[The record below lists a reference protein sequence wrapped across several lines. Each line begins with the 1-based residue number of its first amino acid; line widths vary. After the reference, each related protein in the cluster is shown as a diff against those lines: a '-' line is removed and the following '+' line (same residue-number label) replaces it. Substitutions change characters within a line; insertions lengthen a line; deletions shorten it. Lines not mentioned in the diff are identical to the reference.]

1 MTPTTDDDHL
11 PRCAFRAGSRRTR
24 LAALMTRLILRPMT
38 NLLPTSRG
46 GIEFSRRLVATSMKL
61 FGPVPKGTGV
71 DLVAEG
77 PVRGEWVRA
86 PGLSPGPRV
95 ILYIH
100 GSAYVICSARTHRGL
115 TARLS
120 SSTGLPVFTVDYR
133 LAPEHPF
140 PAAADDLEAAYRW
153 LLGQGYDAAN
163 IVIAGDSAGGHL
175 AADLIIEN
183 DRTGTP
189 QPGAMVLFSPLIDLD
204 FELSARMER
213 TRKDPMIS
221 AKAARGLVAL
231 YTDGHDANLP
241 RLRLDLARV
250 RDLPPTL
257 IQVGGAEM
265 LRGDA
270 RHLHTMITAAG
281 GRSELEI
288 WPDQMH
294 VFHALPRLIP
304 EAAHALEHAAKF
316 IEHALETTVI
326 QQESKEQVSR

>member
-1 MTPTTDDDHL
+1 MTPTTDDEYL
-11 PRCAFRAGSRRTR
+11 PRGSPNAGSRRTR
-24 LAALMTRLILRPMT
+24 LAAFMTRLTLRPMT

-46 GIEFSRRLVATSMKL
+46 GIAFSRRLVATSMNM
-61 FGPVPKGTGV
+61 FGPVPKGTRV
-71 DLVAEG
+71 DLVADG
-77 PVRGEWVRA
+77 SVRGEWVRA
-86 PGLSPGPRV
+86 PGLTPGPRV
-95 ILYIH
+95 VLYLH

-120 SSTGLPVFTVDYR
+120 SSTGMPVFTVDYR

-153 LLGQGYDAAN
+153 LLDQGYAAAN

-231 YTDGHDANLP
+231 YTDGHDANP
-241 RLRLDLARV
+241 TRLRLDLGRV
-250 RDLPPTL
+250 RELPPTL

-270 RHLHTMITAAG
+270 RHLHTMIAAVD

-294 VFHALPRLIP
+294 VFQALPRLIP
-304 EAAHALEHAAKF
+304 EAERALEHAAEF
-316 IEHALETTVI
+316 IGRALDSQVV
-326 QQESKEQVSR
+326 QDDSKEQVS

>member
-1 MTPTTDDDHL
+1 VTSTTNHDYL
-11 PRCAFRAGSRRTR
+11 PRGAFAAGSRRTR
-24 LAALMTRLILRPMT
+24 LAALMTRLTLRPIT

-46 GIEFSRRLVATSMKL
+46 GIEFSRRLVATSMNL
-61 FGPVPKGTGV
+61 LGPVPKGTRV
-71 DLVAEG
+71 DLVADG

-86 PGLSPGPRV
+86 SGLAPGPRV

-120 SSTGLPVFTVDYR
+120 GSTGLPVFTVDYR

-175 AADLIIEN
+175 AADLLIEN

-189 QPGAMVLFSPLIDLD
+189 QPGAMVLFSPLVDLD

-231 YTDGHDANLP
+231 YTDGHDSSLP
-241 RLRLDLARV
+241 RLRLDLARM

-257 IQVGGAEM
+257 IQVGGTEM

-270 RHLHTMITAAG
+270 RHLHTMIEAAG

-294 VFHALPRLIP
+294 VFQALPRLIP
-304 EAAHALEHAAKF
+304 EAAHALEHAAEF
-316 IEHALETTVI
+316 IAHTLDNQVVHHD
-326 QQESKEQVSR
+326 SKEQVGR

>member
-1 MTPTTDDDHL
+1 
-11 PRCAFRAGSRRTR
+11 
-24 LAALMTRLILRPMT
+24 MTRLMLRPMT
-38 NLLPTSRG
+38 NLLPTSRS
-46 GIEFSRRLVATSMKL
+46 GIEFSRRLVATSMNL
-61 FGPVPKGTGV
+61 FGPVPKGTRV
-71 DLVAEG
+71 DIVGDG

-86 PGLSPGPRV
+86 PGLTPGPRV

-120 SSTGLPVFTVDYR
+120 SATGLPVFTVDYR

-140 PAAADDLEAAYRW
+140 PAAADDLESAYRW

-175 AADLIIEN
+175 AADLLIEN

-189 QPGAMVLFSPLIDLD
+189 QPGAMVLFSPLVDLD

-231 YTDGHDANLP
+231 YTEGHDADLP
-241 RLRLDLARV
+241 RLRLDLALA

-257 IQVGGAEM
+257 IQVGGVEM

-270 RHLHTMITAAG
+270 RHLHSMIDAAG

-294 VFHALPRLIP
+294 VFQALPRLIP
-304 EAAHALEHAAKF
+304 EAAHALERAAEF
-316 IEHALETTVI
+316 ITHALDNSVV
-326 QQESKEQVSR
+326 QQDSKEQVSR

>member
-61 FGPVPKGTGV
+61 FDPVPKGTGV

-241 RLRLDLARV
+241 RLRLYLARV

-316 IEHALETTVI
+316 IEHALETTVV
-326 QQESKEQVSR
+326 QQESKEQVSP

>member
-1 MTPTTDDDHL
+1 MTSTTNDDYL
-11 PRCAFRAGSRRTR
+11 PRGAFGAGSWRTR
-24 LAALMTRLILRPMT
+24 LAALMTRLTLRPMT
-38 NLLPTSRG
+38 NLLPTSRS
-46 GIEFSRRLVATSMKL
+46 GIEFSRRLVATSMDL
-61 FGPVPKGTGV
+61 FGPVPKGTRV
-71 DLVAEG
+71 DIVADG

-86 PGLSPGPRV
+86 PGLAPDPRV

-120 SSTGLPVFTVDYR
+120 SATGLPVFTVDYR

-140 PAAADDLEAAYRW
+140 PAAADDLESAYRW
-153 LLGQGYDAAN
+153 LLGQGYTAAN

-175 AADLIIEN
+175 AADLLIEN

-189 QPGAMVLFSPLIDLD
+189 QPGAMVLFSPLVDLD

-231 YTDGHDANLP
+231 YTEGHDADLP
-241 RLRLDLARV
+241 RLRLDLALV

-270 RHLHTMITAAG
+270 RHLHSMIDAAG

-294 VFHALPRLIP
+294 VFQALPRLIP
-304 EAAHALEHAAKF
+304 EAAHALERAAEF
-316 IEHALETTVI
+316 ITHALDNQLV
-326 QQESKEQVSR
+326 QQDSKEQVSR

>member
-1 MTPTTDDDHL
+1 
-11 PRCAFRAGSRRTR
+11 
-24 LAALMTRLILRPMT
+24 MTRLILRPMT

-61 FGPVPKGTGV
+61 FDPVPKGTGV

-241 RLRLDLARV
+241 RLRLYLARV

-316 IEHALETTVI
+316 IEHALETTVV
-326 QQESKEQVSR
+326 QQESKEQVSP

>member
-1 MTPTTDDDHL
+1 MTSTTDADHL
-11 PRCAFRAGSRRTR
+11 PRGALSTGSRRTR
-24 LAALMTRLILRPMT
+24 LAALMTGLTLRPMT
-38 NLLPTSRG
+38 NLLPTSRRG
-46 GIEFSRRLVATSMKL
+46 LEFSRRLVATSMNL
-61 FGPVPKGTGV
+61 FGPVPKGTTV
-71 DLVAEG
+71 DFVAES

-120 SSTGLPVFTVDYR
+120 RTTGLPVFTVDYR

-189 QPGAMVLFSPLIDLD
+189 QPGAMVLFSPLIDLG

-213 TRKDPMIS
+213 RRKDPMIS

-241 RLRLDLARV
+241 RLRLDLALV

-270 RHLHTMITAAG
+270 RHLRTMIDAAG

-294 VFHALPRLIP
+294 VFQALPRLIP
-304 EAAHALEHAAKF
+304 EAEHALEHAAEF
-316 IEHALETTVI
+316 IVHALDSQVV
-326 QQESKEQVSR
+326 QDDSKEQVS

>member
-1 MTPTTDDDHL
+1 
-11 PRCAFRAGSRRTR
+11 
-24 LAALMTRLILRPMT
+24 MTRLILRPMT
-38 NLLPTSRG
+38 NLLPTSRR

-153 LLGQGYDAAN
+153 LLGQGYDASN

-189 QPGAMVLFSPLIDLD
+189 QPGALVLFSPLIDLD

-241 RLRLDLARV
+241 RLRLDLALV
-250 RDLPPTL
+250 RNLPATL

-265 LRGDA
+265 LRADA
-270 RHLHTMITAAG
+270 RHLHAMIDSAG

-294 VFHALPRLIP
+294 VFQALPRLIP
-304 EAAHALEHAAKF
+304 EAAHALEHAAEF
-316 IEHALETTVI
+316 IESALETTVV
-326 QQESKEQVSR
+326 QQESKEQVRR

>member
-1 MTPTTDDDHL
+1 MTSTTNNDYL
-11 PRCAFRAGSRRTR
+11 PRGAFGAGSRRTR
-24 LAALMTRLILRPMT
+24 LAALMTRLMLRPMT
-38 NLLPTSRG
+38 NLLPTSRS
-46 GIEFSRRLVATSMKL
+46 GIEFSRRLVATSMNL
-61 FGPVPKGTGV
+61 FGPVPKGTRV
-71 DLVAEG
+71 DIVGDG

-86 PGLSPGPRV
+86 PGLTPGPRV

-120 SSTGLPVFTVDYR
+120 SATGLPVFTVDYR

-140 PAAADDLEAAYRW
+140 PAAADDLESAYRW

-175 AADLIIEN
+175 AADLLIEN

-189 QPGAMVLFSPLIDLD
+189 QPGAMVLFSPLVDLD

-231 YTDGHDANLP
+231 YTEGHDADLP
-241 RLRLDLARV
+241 RLRLDLALA

-257 IQVGGAEM
+257 IQVGGVEM

-270 RHLHTMITAAG
+270 RHLHSMIDAAG

-294 VFHALPRLIP
+294 VFQALPRLIP
-304 EAAHALEHAAKF
+304 EAAHALERAAEF
-316 IEHALETTVI
+316 ITHALDNSIV
-326 QQESKEQVSR
+326 QQDSKEQVSR

>member
-1 MTPTTDDDHL
+1 M
-11 PRCAFRAGSRRTR
+11 
-24 LAALMTRLILRPMT
+24 
-38 NLLPTSRG
+38 
-46 GIEFSRRLVATSMKL
+46 
-61 FGPVPKGTGV
+61 
-71 DLVAEG
+71 
-77 PVRGEWVRA
+77 
-86 PGLSPGPRV
+86 

-175 AADLIIEN
+175 AADLLIEN

-189 QPGAMVLFSPLIDLD
+189 QPGAMVLFSPLVDLD

-213 TRKDPMIS
+213 ARKDPMIS
-221 AKAARGLVAL
+221 AAAAARLVAL
-231 YTDGHDANLP
+231 YTANNATDLP
-241 RLRLDLARV
+241 RLRLDLAHV
-250 RDLPPTL
+250 RNLPPTL
-257 IQVGGAEM
+257 IQVGGTEM

-270 RHLHTMITAAG
+270 GHLHSADRESRRTQPTRDLA
-281 GRSELEI
+281 RSDARVPSPSPVDTRGLRGT
-288 WPDQMH
+288 D
-294 VFHALPRLIP
+294 ARL
-304 EAAHALEHAAKF
+304 
-316 IEHALETTVI
+316 
-326 QQESKEQVSR
+326 

>member
-1 MTPTTDDDHL
+1 M
-11 PRCAFRAGSRRTR
+11 
-24 LAALMTRLILRPMT
+24 
-38 NLLPTSRG
+38 NLL
-46 GIEFSRRLVATSMKL
+46 
-61 FGPVPKGTGV
+61 GPVPKGTSI
-71 DLVAEG
+71 DLVVDG

-86 PGLSPGPRV
+86 AGVTSGPRV
-95 ILYIH
+95 LLYIH

-140 PAAADDLEAAYRW
+140 PAAADDIESAYR
-153 LLGQGYDAAN
+153 LLLEQGYSARN

-189 QPGAMVLFSPLIDLD
+189 QPGALVLFSPLIDLD
-204 FELSARMER
+204 FELSAQTER

-221 AKAARGLVAL
+221 AASARALVAL
-231 YTDGHDANLP
+231 YTDGNASDLP
-241 RLRLDLARV
+241 RLRLDLALV

-270 RHLHTMITAAG
+270 RHLHSMIEKAG
-281 GRSELEI
+281 GSCELEI

-294 VFHALPRLIP
+294 VFQALPRLVP
-304 EAAHALEHAAKF
+304 EAAHALERASKF
-316 IEHALETTVI
+316 VENSLDTADVQHD
-326 QQESKEQVSR
+326 SKEQVS

>member
-1 MTPTTDDDHL
+1 MTPTTDADHL
-11 PRCAFRAGSRRTR
+11 PRGAFSAGSRRTR
-24 LAALMTRLILRPMT
+24 LAALMTRLTLRPMT

-46 GIEFSRRLVATSMKL
+46 GIEFSRRLVATSMNL
-61 FGPVPKGTGV
+61 SGPVPKGTRV
-71 DLVAEG
+71 DLVADG

-86 PGLSPGPRV
+86 PGLTPGPRV

-100 GSAYVICSARTHRGL
+100 GSAYVVCSARTHRGL
-115 TARLS
+115 AARLS
-120 SSTGLPVFTVDYR
+120 GSTGLPVFTVDYR

-153 LLGQGYDAAN
+153 LLGQGYEAAN
-163 IVIAGDSAGGHL
+163 IVVAGDSAGGHL
-175 AADLIIEN
+175 AADLLIEN

-189 QPGAMVLFSPLIDLD
+189 QPGAMVLFSPLVDLD

-231 YTDGHDANLP
+231 YTDGHDSSLP
-241 RLRLDLARV
+241 RLRLDLARM

-257 IQVGGAEM
+257 IQVGGTEM

-270 RHLHTMITAAG
+270 RHLHTMIEAAG

-294 VFHALPRLIP
+294 VFQALPRLIP
-304 EAAHALEHAAKF
+304 EAEHALEHAAEF
-316 IEHALETTVI
+316 IAHTIDSQVV
-326 QQESKEQVSR
+326 QDDSKEQVS

>member
-1 MTPTTDDDHL
+1 M
-11 PRCAFRAGSRRTR
+11 
-24 LAALMTRLILRPMT
+24 AALMARLTLRPMT
-38 NLLPTSRG
+38 NLLPTSRS
-46 GIEFSRRLVATSMKL
+46 GIEFSRRLVATSMNL
-61 FGPVPKGTGV
+61 FGPVPKGTRV
-71 DLVAEG
+71 DIVGDG

-86 PGLSPGPRV
+86 RGLTPGPRV

-120 SSTGLPVFTVDYR
+120 SATGLPVFTVDYR

-140 PAAADDLEAAYRW
+140 PAAADDLESAYRW

-175 AADLIIEN
+175 AADLLIEN

-231 YTDGHDANLP
+231 YTEGHDADLP
-241 RLRLDLARV
+241 RLRLDLALA

-257 IQVGGAEM
+257 IQVGGVEM

-270 RHLHTMITAAG
+270 RHLHSMIDAAG

-294 VFHALPRLIP
+294 VFQALPRLIP
-304 EAAHALEHAAKF
+304 EAAHALERAAEF
-316 IEHALETTVI
+316 ITHALDNSVV
-326 QQESKEQVSR
+326 QQDSKEQVSR

>member
-1 MTPTTDDDHL
+1 M
-11 PRCAFRAGSRRTR
+11 
-24 LAALMTRLILRPMT
+24 AALMTGLTLRPMT
-38 NLLPTSRG
+38 NLLPTSRRG
-46 GIEFSRRLVATSMKL
+46 LEFSRRLVATSMNL
-61 FGPVPKGTGV
+61 FGPVPKGTTV
-71 DLVAEG
+71 DFVAES

-120 SSTGLPVFTVDYR
+120 RTTGLPVFTVDYR

-189 QPGAMVLFSPLIDLD
+189 QPGAMVLFSPLIDLG

-213 TRKDPMIS
+213 RRKDPMIS

-241 RLRLDLARV
+241 RLRLDLALV

-270 RHLHTMITAAG
+270 RHLRTMIDAAG

-294 VFHALPRLIP
+294 VFQALPRLIP
-304 EAAHALEHAAKF
+304 EAEHALEHAAEF
-316 IEHALETTVI
+316 IVHALDSQVV
-326 QQESKEQVSR
+326 QDDSKEQVS

>member
-1 MTPTTDDDHL
+1 MTSTTNNDYL
-11 PRCAFRAGSRRTR
+11 PRGAFGAGSRRTR
-24 LAALMTRLILRPMT
+24 LAALMTRLTLRPMT
-38 NLLPTSRG
+38 NLLPTSRS
-46 GIEFSRRLVATSMKL
+46 GIEFSRRLVATSMNL
-61 FGPVPKGTGV
+61 FGPVPKGTRV
-71 DLVAEG
+71 DIVGDG

-86 PGLSPGPRV
+86 SGLTPGPRV

-120 SSTGLPVFTVDYR
+120 SATGLPVFTLDYR

-140 PAAADDLEAAYRW
+140 PAAADDLESAYRW

-175 AADLIIEN
+175 AADLLIEN

-231 YTDGHDANLP
+231 YTEGHDADLP
-241 RLRLDLARV
+241 RLRLDLALA

-257 IQVGGAEM
+257 IQVGGVEM

-270 RHLHTMITAAG
+270 RHLHSMIDAAG

-294 VFHALPRLIP
+294 VFQALPRLIP
-304 EAAHALEHAAKF
+304 EAAHALERAAEF
-316 IEHALETTVI
+316 ITHALDNQLV
-326 QQESKEQVSR
+326 QQDSKEQVSR

>member
-1 MTPTTDDDHL
+1 MTSTTSDDYL
-11 PRCAFRAGSRRTR
+11 PRGAFTAASRRTR
-24 LAALMTRLILRPMT
+24 LAALMTRLTLRPMT
-38 NLLPTSRG
+38 NLLPTSRS
-46 GIEFSRRLVATSMKL
+46 GIEFSRRLVATSMNL
-61 FGPVPKGTGV
+61 FGPVPKGTTV
-71 DLVAEG
+71 DLVADG
-77 PVRGEWVRA
+77 SVRGEWVRA
-86 PGLSPGPRV
+86 PGLNPGPRV

-120 SSTGLPVFTVDYR
+120 AAAGLPVFTVDYR

-221 AKAARGLVAL
+221 SKAARRLVAL
-231 YTDGHDANLP
+231 YTDGQDADLP
-241 RLRLDLARV
+241 RLRLDLALV
-250 RDLPPTL
+250 RNFPSTL

-270 RHLHTMITAAG
+270 RHLHTMIETAG

-294 VFHALPRLIP
+294 VFQALPRLIP
-304 EAAHALEHAAKF
+304 EAAPALERAADFITHALDNERRQHY
-316 IEHALETTVI
+316 
-326 QQESKEQVSR
+326 SKKKVSR

>member
-1 MTPTTDDDHL
+1 
-11 PRCAFRAGSRRTR
+11 
-24 LAALMTRLILRPMT
+24 MT

-46 GIEFSRRLVATSMKL
+46 GIEFSRRLVATSMNL
-61 FGPVPKGTGV
+61 FGPVPKGTRV
-71 DLVAEG
+71 DIVADV

-86 PGLSPGPRV
+86 PGLAPDPRV

-120 SSTGLPVFTVDYR
+120 SATGLPVFTVDYR

-153 LLGQGYDAAN
+153 LLGQGYNAAN

-175 AADLIIEN
+175 AADLLIEN

-231 YTDGHDANLP
+231 YTEGHDTNLP
-241 RLRLDLARV
+241 RLRLDLALV

-270 RHLHTMITAAG
+270 RHLHSMIDAAG

-294 VFHALPRLIP
+294 VFQALPRLIP
-304 EAAHALEHAAKF
+304 EAGHALEHAAEF
-316 IEHALETTVI
+316 IAHALDNPVV
-326 QQESKEQVSR
+326 QHDSKEKVSR

>member
-1 MTPTTDDDHL
+1 
-11 PRCAFRAGSRRTR
+11 
-24 LAALMTRLILRPMT
+24 MTRLTLRPMT

-46 GIEFSRRLVATSMKL
+46 GIEFSRRLVATSMNL
-61 FGPVPKGTGV
+61 FGPVPKGTRV
-71 DLVAEG
+71 NPVADG

-86 PGLSPGPRV
+86 PGLTPGPRV

-153 LLGQGYDAAN
+153 LLGQGYNAAN

-175 AADLIIEN
+175 AADLLIEN

-204 FELSARMER
+204 FELSAQMER
-213 TRKDPMIS
+213 SRKDPMIS

-231 YTDGHDANLP
+231 YTEGHDADLP
-241 RLRLDLARV
+241 RLRLDLALA

-270 RHLHTMITAAG
+270 RHLHSMIDAAG

-294 VFHALPRLIP
+294 VFQALPRLIP
-304 EAAHALEHAAKF
+304 EAAHALEHAAEF
-316 IEHALETTVI
+316 ITHALDNRLV
-326 QQESKEQVSR
+326 QQDSKEQVSR

>member
-1 MTPTTDDDHL
+1 MTSTSRHGFHPAGVSDVGS
-11 PRCAFRAGSRRTR
+11 PRAR
-24 LAALMTRLILRPMT
+24 LAAFVTRWSLRPFT
-38 NLLPTSRG
+38 NVLPTTRRG
-46 GIEFSRRLVATSMKL
+46 IRFSRRIVATSMNL
-61 FGPVPKGTGV
+61 LGPVPKGTSI
-71 DLVAEG
+71 DLVVDG

-86 PGLSPGPRV
+86 AGVTSGPRV
-95 ILYIH
+95 LLYIH

-140 PAAADDLEAAYRW
+140 PAAADDIESAYR
-153 LLGQGYDAAN
+153 LLLEQGYSARN

-189 QPGAMVLFSPLIDLD
+189 QPGALVLFSPLIDLD
-204 FELSARMER
+204 FELSAQTER

-221 AKAARGLVAL
+221 AASARALVAL
-231 YTDGHDANLP
+231 YTDGNASDLP
-241 RLRLDLARV
+241 RLRLDLALV

-270 RHLHTMITAAG
+270 RHLHSMIEKAG
-281 GRSELEI
+281 GSCELEI

-294 VFHALPRLIP
+294 VFQALPRLVP
-304 EAAHALEHAAKF
+304 EAAHALERASKF
-316 IEHALETTVI
+316 VENSLDTADVQHD
-326 QQESKEQVSR
+326 SKEQVS

>member
-1 MTPTTDDDHL
+1 MTSTTDDDHL
-11 PRCAFRAGSRRTR
+11 PRGAFSAASRRTR
-24 LAALMTRLILRPMT
+24 LAALMTRLTLRPIT
-38 NLLPTSRG
+38 NLLPTSSR
-46 GIEFSRRLVATSMKL
+46 GIEFSRRLVATSMNL
-61 FGPVPKGTGV
+61 FGPVPKGARV
-71 DLVAEG
+71 DLVADG

-86 PGLSPGPRV
+86 PGLTPGPRV

-120 SSTGLPVFTVDYR
+120 RSTGLPVFTVDYR

-153 LLGQGYDAAN
+153 LLGQGYDAAD

-175 AADLIIEN
+175 AADLLIEN
-183 DRTGTP
+183 DRTSTP

-221 AKAARGLVAL
+221 AKAARGLVLL
-231 YTDGHDANLP
+231 YTDGHDSSLP
-241 RLRLDLARV
+241 RLRLDLGRV
-250 RDLPPTL
+250 RELPPTL

-270 RHLHTMITAAG
+270 RHLHAMIETGG
-281 GRSELEI
+281 GRSELEV

-304 EAAHALEHAAKF
+304 EAEKALEHAAEF
-316 IEHALETTVI
+316 ITHALDNQVV
-326 QQESKEQVSR
+326 QNDSKEQVS

>member
-1 MTPTTDDDHL
+1 MTSTTNDDYL
-11 PRCAFRAGSRRTR
+11 PRGAFGAGSRRTR
-24 LAALMTRLILRPMT
+24 LAALMTRLMLRPMT
-38 NLLPTSRG
+38 NLLPTSRS
-46 GIEFSRRLVATSMKL
+46 GIEFSRRLVATSMNL
-61 FGPVPKGTGV
+61 FGPVPKGTRV
-71 DLVAEG
+71 DIVGDG

-86 PGLSPGPRV
+86 PGLTPGPRV

-120 SSTGLPVFTVDYR
+120 SATGLPVFTVDYR

-140 PAAADDLEAAYRW
+140 PAAADDLESAYRW

-175 AADLIIEN
+175 AADLLIEN

-189 QPGAMVLFSPLIDLD
+189 QPGAMVLFSPLVDLD

-231 YTDGHDANLP
+231 YTEGHDADLP
-241 RLRLDLARV
+241 RLRLDLALA

-257 IQVGGAEM
+257 IQVGGVEM

-270 RHLHTMITAAG
+270 RHLHSMIDAAG

-294 VFHALPRLIP
+294 VFQALPRLIP
-304 EAAHALEHAAKF
+304 EAAHALERAAEF
-316 IEHALETTVI
+316 ITHALDNSVV
-326 QQESKEQVSR
+326 QQDSKEQVSR

>member
-1 MTPTTDDDHL
+1 MTSTTHDDYL
-11 PRCAFRAGSRRTR
+11 PHGASKVGSRRTR
-24 LAALMTRLILRPMT
+24 LAALTTRLTLRPMT
-38 NLLPTSRG
+38 NRLPMSQR
-46 GIEFSRRLVATSMKL
+46 GIEFSRRLVATSMNL
-61 FGPVPKGTGV
+61 FGPVPKGTRV
-71 DLVAEG
+71 DLVADG

-86 PGLSPGPRV
+86 PGLTPGPRV

-120 SSTGLPVFTVDYR
+120 AATGLPVFTVDYR

-140 PAAADDLEAAYRW
+140 PAAADDLEAAYRR
-153 LLGQGYDAAN
+153 LLGQGYSAAN
-163 IVIAGDSAGGHL
+163 VVIAGDSAGGHL

-221 AKAARGLVAL
+221 AKAAQGLVSL

-241 RLRLDLARV
+241 RLRLDLGRV
-250 RDLPPTL
+250 RELPPTL

-270 RHLHTMITAAG
+270 RHLHAMIDAAG

-304 EAAHALEHAAKF
+304 EAEYALEHAAEF
-316 IEHALETTVI
+316 IADALESRVV
-326 QQESKEQVSR
+326 QNDSKEQVS

>member
-1 MTPTTDDDHL
+1 MTSTIVDDHL
-11 PRCAFRAGSRRTR
+11 PHGVSRSGCRRTR
-24 LAALMTRLILRPMT
+24 LAAVTTRLLLRPVT

-46 GIEFSRRLVATSMKL
+46 GIEFSRRLVATSMNL
-61 FGPVPKGTGV
+61 FGPVPKGTTV
-71 DLVAEG
+71 DLVADG
-77 PVRGEWVRA
+77 SVRGEWVRA

-120 SSTGLPVFTVDYR
+120 RSTGLPVFTVDYR

-140 PAAADDLEAAYRW
+140 PAAADDLESAYRW
-153 LLGQGYDAAN
+153 LLSQGYDAAN

-175 AADLIIEN
+175 AADLLIEN

-213 TRKDPMIS
+213 VRKDPMIS
-221 AKAARGLVAL
+221 AKAARGLVSL
-231 YTDGHDANLP
+231 YTDGHDASLP
-241 RLRLDLARV
+241 RLRLDLGRV
-250 RDLPPTL
+250 RELPPTL

-270 RHLHTMITAAG
+270 WHLHSMIDQAG
-281 GRSELEI
+281 GCSELEI

-294 VFHALPRLIP
+294 VFQALPRLIP
-304 EAAHALEHAAKF
+304 EA
-316 IEHALETTVI
+316 EHALERAAQFVTRALDSQVE
-326 QQESKEQVSR
+326 QHDSKEQVGR

>member
-1 MTPTTDDDHL
+1 MTSTTRDDHL
-11 PRCAFRAGSRRTR
+11 PNGAFSAGSRRTR
-24 LAALMTRLILRPMT
+24 LAALMTRLTLRPMT
-38 NLLPTSRG
+38 NLLPTSRS
-46 GIEFSRRLVATSMKL
+46 GIEFSRRLVATSMNL
-61 FGPVPKGTGV
+61 FGPVPKGTRV
-71 DLVAEG
+71 DLVADG

-86 PGLSPGPRV
+86 PGLTPGPRV

-120 SSTGLPVFTVDYR
+120 RSTGLPVFTVDYR

-241 RLRLDLARV
+241 RLRLDLALV
-250 RDLPPTL
+250 RNFPPTL

-270 RHLHTMITAAG
+270 RHLHAMIEAGG

-294 VFHALPRLIP
+294 VFQALPRLIP
-304 EAAHALEHAAKF
+304 EAAHALERAAEF
-316 IEHALETTVI
+316 STRTLDNQVVQHD
-326 QQESKEQVSR
+326 SKEQVSR

>member
-1 MTPTTDDDHL
+1 M
-11 PRCAFRAGSRRTR
+11 
-24 LAALMTRLILRPMT
+24 AALMTRLILRPIT

-46 GIEFSRRLVATSMKL
+46 GIEFSRRLVATSMNL
-61 FGPVPKGTGV
+61 FGPVPKGTRV
-71 DLVAEG
+71 DLVADG

-86 PGLSPGPRV
+86 PGLTPGPRV

-115 TARLS
+115 AARLS
-120 SSTGLPVFTVDYR
+120 GSTGLPVFTVDYR

-140 PAAADDLEAAYRW
+140 PAPADDLEAAYRW
-153 LLGQGYDAAN
+153 LLGQGYEAAN
-163 IVIAGDSAGGHL
+163 IVVAGDSAGGHL
-175 AADLIIEN
+175 AADLLIEN

-189 QPGAMVLFSPLIDLD
+189 QPGAMVLFSPLVDLD

-231 YTDGHDANLP
+231 YTDGHDSSLP
-241 RLRLDLARV
+241 RLRLDLARM

-257 IQVGGAEM
+257 IQVGGTEM

-270 RHLHTMITAAG
+270 RHLHTMIEAAG

-294 VFHALPRLIP
+294 VFQALQRLIP
-304 EAAHALEHAAKF
+304 EAEHALEHAAEF
-316 IEHALETTVI
+316 IDRALDSQVV
-326 QQESKEQVSR
+326 QDESKEQVS

>member
-1 MTPTTDDDHL
+1 MTSTTNDDHL
-11 PRCAFRAGSRRTR
+11 PYGAFSAGSRRTR
-24 LAALMTRLILRPMT
+24 LAALMTRLILRPVT

-46 GIEFSRRLVATSMKL
+46 GIEFSRRLVATSMNL
-61 FGPVPKGTGV
+61 CGPVPKGTAV

-86 PGLSPGPRV
+86 PGLSTGPRV

-115 TARLS
+115 AARLS
-120 SSTGLPVFTVDYR
+120 RSTSLPVFTVDYR

-231 YTDGHDANLP
+231 YTDGHDVNLP
-241 RLRLDLARV
+241 RLRLDLALV

-270 RHLHTMITAAG
+270 RHLHSMIEAAG
-281 GRSELEI
+281 GQSELEI

-294 VFHALPRLIP
+294 VFQALPRLIP
-304 EAAHALEHAAKF
+304 EAEHALEHAAEF
-316 IEHALETTVI
+316 IDRALETTVV
-326 QQESKEQVSR
+326 QHEPKEQVSR

>member
-1 MTPTTDDDHL
+1 M
-11 PRCAFRAGSRRTR
+11 
-24 LAALMTRLILRPMT
+24 AALMTRLTLRPMT

-46 GIEFSRRLVATSMKL
+46 GIEFSRRLVATSMNL
-61 FGPVPKGTGV
+61 FGPVPKGTTV

-86 PGLSPGPRV
+86 PGPTPGPHV

-120 SSTGLPVFTVDYR
+120 GATGLPVLTVDYR

-231 YTDGHDANLP
+231 YTDGHDASLP
-241 RLRLDLARV
+241 RLRLDLALV

-270 RHLHTMITAAG
+270 RHLHTMIDAAG

-294 VFHALPRLIP
+294 VFQALPRLIP
-304 EAAHALEHAAKF
+304 EAEHALEHAAEF
-316 IEHALETTVI
+316 IAHALDSQVV
-326 QQESKEQVSR
+326 QDDSKEQVS

>member
-1 MTPTTDDDHL
+1 MTSTTRTDHL
-11 PRCAFRAGSRRTR
+11 PYGARGEGSPRTR
-24 LAALMTRLILRPMT
+24 LAALMTRLTLRPIT
-38 NLLPTSRG
+38 NLLPMSRC
-46 GIEFSRRLVATSMKL
+46 GIELSRRLVATSMNL
-61 FGPVPKGTGV
+61 LGPVPKGTNV
-71 DLVAEG
+71 DLVADG
-77 PVRGEWVRA
+77 SVRGEWVRA
-86 PGLSPGPRV
+86 PGSTEGPRV

-189 QPGAMVLFSPLIDLD
+189 QPGAMLLFSPLIDLG
-204 FELSARMER
+204 FELSARIER

-221 AKAARGLVAL
+221 AKAARALVAL
-231 YTDGHDANLP
+231 YTDGQDASLP
-241 RLRLDLARV
+241 RLRLDLAGV
-250 RDLPPTL
+250 RDLPSTL

-270 RHLHTMITAAG
+270 RHLHDMIGAAG
-281 GRSELEI
+281 GHSELEI

-294 VFHALPRLIP
+294 VFQALPRLIP
-304 EAAHALEHAAKF
+304 EAARALEHAAEF
-316 IEHALETTVI
+316 IPRALDNQVV
-326 QQESKEQVSR
+326 QHDSKEQVRR

>member
-1 MTPTTDDDHL
+1 MTPTNDADHL
-11 PRCAFRAGSRRTR
+11 PRGAFSAGSRRTR
-24 LAALMTRLILRPMT
+24 LAALMTRLTLRPMT

-46 GIEFSRRLVATSMKL
+46 GIEFSRRLVATSMNL
-61 FGPVPKGTGV
+61 FGPVPKGTTV

-86 PGLSPGPRV
+86 PGLTPEPRV

-153 LLGQGYDAAN
+153 LRGQGYDAAN
-163 IVIAGDSAGGHL
+163 IVLAGDSAGGHL

-221 AKAARGLVAL
+221 AMAARGLVAL

-241 RLRLDLARV
+241 RLRLDLALV
-250 RDLPPTL
+250 RELPPTL

-270 RHLHTMITAAG
+270 RHLHTMIDAAG

-294 VFHALPRLIP
+294 VFQALPRLIP
-304 EAAHALEHAAKF
+304 EAEHALGHAAQFIAHALDSQ
-316 IEHALETTVI
+316 VV
-326 QQESKEQVSR
+326 QNDSKEQVS

>member
-1 MTPTTDDDHL
+1 MTGLT
-11 PRCAFRAGSRRTR
+11 
-24 LAALMTRLILRPMT
+24 LRPMT
-38 NLLPTSRG
+38 NLLPTSRRG
-46 GIEFSRRLVATSMKL
+46 LEFSRRLVATSMNL
-61 FGPVPKGTGV
+61 FGPVPKGTTV
-71 DLVAEG
+71 DFVAES

-120 SSTGLPVFTVDYR
+120 RTTGLPVFTVDYR

-189 QPGAMVLFSPLIDLD
+189 QPGAMVLFSPLIDLG

-213 TRKDPMIS
+213 RRKDPMIS

-241 RLRLDLARV
+241 RLRLDLALV

-270 RHLHTMITAAG
+270 RHLRTMIDAAG

-294 VFHALPRLIP
+294 VFQALPRLIP
-304 EAAHALEHAAKF
+304 EAEHALEHAAEF
-316 IEHALETTVI
+316 IVHALDSQVV
-326 QQESKEQVSR
+326 QDDSKEQVS

>member
-1 MTPTTDDDHL
+1 MTSTTNNDYL
-11 PRCAFRAGSRRTR
+11 PRGAFGAGSRRTR
-24 LAALMTRLILRPMT
+24 LAALMARLTLRPMT
-38 NLLPTSRG
+38 NLLPTSRS
-46 GIEFSRRLVATSMKL
+46 GIEFSRRLVATSMNL
-61 FGPVPKGTGV
+61 FGPVPKGTRV
-71 DLVAEG
+71 DIVGDG

-86 PGLSPGPRV
+86 RGLTPGPRV

-120 SSTGLPVFTVDYR
+120 SATGLPVFTVDYR

-140 PAAADDLEAAYRW
+140 PAAADDLESAYRW

-175 AADLIIEN
+175 AADLLIEN

-231 YTDGHDANLP
+231 YTEGHDADLP
-241 RLRLDLARV
+241 RLRLDLALA

-257 IQVGGAEM
+257 IQVGGVEM

-270 RHLHTMITAAG
+270 RHLHSMIDAAG

-294 VFHALPRLIP
+294 VFQALPRLIP
-304 EAAHALEHAAKF
+304 EAAHALERAAEF
-316 IEHALETTVI
+316 ITHALDNSVV
-326 QQESKEQVSR
+326 QQDSKEQVSR

>member
-1 MTPTTDDDHL
+1 MTGLT
-11 PRCAFRAGSRRTR
+11 
-24 LAALMTRLILRPMT
+24 LRPMT
-38 NLLPTSRG
+38 NLLPTSRRG
-46 GIEFSRRLVATSMKL
+46 LEFSRRLVATSMNL
-61 FGPVPKGTGV
+61 FGPVPKGTTV
-71 DLVAEG
+71 DFVAES

-120 SSTGLPVFTVDYR
+120 RTTGLPVFTVDYR

-189 QPGAMVLFSPLIDLD
+189 QPGAMVLFSPLIDLG

-241 RLRLDLARV
+241 RLRLDLALV

-270 RHLHTMITAAG
+270 RHLRTMIDAAG

-294 VFHALPRLIP
+294 VFQALPRLIP
-304 EAAHALEHAAKF
+304 EAEHALEHAAEF
-316 IEHALETTVI
+316 IVHALDSQVV
-326 QQESKEQVSR
+326 QDDSKEQVS